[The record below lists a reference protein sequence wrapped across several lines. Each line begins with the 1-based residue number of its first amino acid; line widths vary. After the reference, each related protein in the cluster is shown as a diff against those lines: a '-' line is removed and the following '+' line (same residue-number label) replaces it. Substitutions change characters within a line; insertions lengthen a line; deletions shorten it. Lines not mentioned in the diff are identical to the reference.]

1 MYDIASIKICRWTLS
16 EKREM
21 GKMPEVEI
29 VPNAAAMQLPRMQI
43 EQARFAI
50 LYEQAF
56 LCGENI
62 CTTEYAL
69 NTTTWD

>member
-1 MYDIASIKICRWTLS
+1 
-16 EKREM
+16 
-21 GKMPEVEI
+21 MPEVEI

>member
-1 MYDIASIKICRWTLS
+1 MQKKNTSFVPQADCKKQT
-16 EKREM
+16 
-21 GKMPEVEI
+21 PEVPVKAERQS
-29 VPNAAAMQLPRMQI
+29 A
-43 EQARFAI
+43 

-56 LCGENI
+56 LSREDR

>member
-1 MYDIASIKICRWTLS
+1 
-16 EKREM
+16 
-21 GKMPEVEI
+21 MPIVEI
-29 VPNAAAMQLPRMQI
+29 VPNAADTMHPPKMQI